1 MNSIV
6 SPTALPAAAGP
17 SRPRLDYKMGKGAW
31 AIFALPLLGG
41 LGYSRSSKT

>member
-6 SPTALPAAAGP
+6 SPAALPAAAGP
-17 SRPRLDYKMGKGAW
+17 SCPRLDHKMGKGTW
-31 AIFALPLLGG
+31 AIFPLPLLGG